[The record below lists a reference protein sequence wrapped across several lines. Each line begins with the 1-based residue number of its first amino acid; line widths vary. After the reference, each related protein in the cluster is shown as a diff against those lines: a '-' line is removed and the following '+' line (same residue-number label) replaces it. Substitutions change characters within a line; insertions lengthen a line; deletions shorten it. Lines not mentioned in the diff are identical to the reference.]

1 MESKEL
7 RIGNLLLDND
17 KIICEVKEIREN
29 YILTNS
35 LDNFKTLVAQIG
47 LYEPIPLT
55 EEWLLRFGFVECLDN
70 YILDISQRISLVY
83 FDRNECQFSI
93 IQDVNNEIALKFG
106 AVKYVHQ
113 LQNLYFALTGE
124 ELTTQELNQ

>member
-1 MESKEL
+1 MEAREL

-55 EEWLLRFGFVECLDN
+55 EEWLLRFGFKCVNGWDDQIYYQKKEMDL
-70 YILDISQRISLVY
+70 LVTLQG
-83 FDRNECQFSI
+83 FEMPSGKICQ
-93 IQDVNNEIALKFG
+93 
-106 AVKYVHQ
+106 YVHM
-113 LQNLYFALTGE
+113 LQNAYFFTELE